1 MERIPQPNEIYQHFK
16 GNLYRVVTLAKHA
29 DTGERMVIYQALY
42 GDFEIW
48 ARPLRE
54 FTGRV
59 DERKHP
65 EAAGRQRFTLLPQI
79 MGQDG
84 LKPPAAGKP
93 EQAAPAG
100 EEPSQS
106 PSAGGNPAL
115 AREQMPAA
123 SDLPE
128 DAAGRDLTAAGTEE
142 ASGLAVPPSGPAAPP
157 SDEEEPALDPMLMAF
172 LDADSYEE
180 KLAIFTDMRGRI
192 TDDMLTTMAVALDI
206 DLKEGELM
214 ERYEELKNCIV
225 MLEKYEC
232 NRLR

>member
-1 MERIPQPNEIYQHFK
+1 MEKIPQPNEIYQHFK

-84 LKPPAAGKP
+84 L
-93 EQAAPAG
+93 
-100 EEPSQS
+100 
-106 PSAGGNPAL
+106 NP
-115 AREQMPAA
+115 PAA

-128 DAAGRDLTAAGTEE
+128 DAAGRALSAAGAEE
-142 ASGLAVPPSGPAAPP
+142 ASGPAAPP
-157 SDEEEPALDPMLMAF
+157 SGEEEPALDPMLMAF

>member
-1 MERIPQPNEIYQHFK
+1 MEKIPQPNEIYQHFK

-29 DTGERMVIYQALY
+29 DTGERMVVYQALY

-84 LKPPAAGKP
+84 LKPPAGEKPEQSPLAAGKPEQSVPAGEKP
-93 EQAAPAG
+93 EQAAPA
-100 EEPSQS
+100 
-106 PSAGGNPAL
+106 
-115 AREQMPAA
+115 
-123 SDLPE
+123 
-128 DAAGRDLTAAGTEE
+128 AGRDLSAAGAEE
-142 ASGLAVPPSGPAAPP
+142 ASGPAAPS

-180 KLAIFTDMRGRI
+180 KLAIFTDMRGRV

>member
-84 LKPPAAGKP
+84 LKLPAGEKP
-93 EQAAPAG
+93 EQSVPAG
-100 EEPSQS
+100 
-106 PSAGGNPAL
+106 
-115 AREQMPAA
+115 
-123 SDLPE
+123 
-128 DAAGRDLTAAGTEE
+128 
-142 ASGLAVPPSGPAAPP
+142 
-157 SDEEEPALDPMLMAF
+157 EEPALDPMLMAF

-232 NRLR
+232 TRLR